1 MENDFSLVGLD
12 IDTAS
17 VDIGVAM
24 EGSENFVL
32 HVLGQRSRF
41 DGDTACQGDNADEV
55 PYGVEG
61 SIPLVL
67 PIDLTFKGNGT
78 LGDDDFDF
86 FEGDQGVVFQGV

>member
-12 IDTAS
+12 LDTAR
-17 VDIGVAM
+17 VDIGIAM
-24 EGSENFVL
+24 EGGKNFVL
-32 HVLGQRSRF
+32 HVLGQCSRF

-67 PIDLTFKGNGT
+67 PIDFTFEGNGT
-78 LGDDDFDF
+78 IGDDDFDF
-86 FEGDQGVVFQGV
+86 LEGDQGVV